1 MRTIGL
7 ARALAIRSLVACVC
21 GLSAVTWAHAELVY
35 TKKTTSDGTPYLV
48 VSGRFDAS
56 DDLRKFDVAV
66 VQEHP
71 TAISFDSPGGSVVKS
86 IELGRKIRAAGLPTI
101 QARSNDCASACSL
114 AFLGGVK
121 RFAEPGSI
129 GVHKSSFSDTAG
141 MDIHQAVSA
150 VQQMTAE
157 VVVYM
162 AEMGVDAGLLQLSL
176 SYDSDDIRYLSGSEM
191 KKFRVTTE
199 EDGIGQPD
207 RVAANDPVM
216 PRAEPT
222 AASNVAP
229 IISLAIPRPRNGI
242 IQHPKG
248 EAALKASADP
258 NSKSMGTLIN
268 GQSVEIIEKAGDWY
282 SVSSGMHRGY
292 MHYSWV
298 WVREFEECQFGKR
311 YVQIKSY
318 DDLQKASD
326 FVRGS
331 SIPLVAHLA
340 ADGWFAIT
348 LAQTMD
354 EETAKSISK
363 SLKGSNSIPKD
374 SMITFGNTYVRKVCC
389 E

>member
-141 MDIHQAVSA
+141 MDIHEAVSA

-216 PRAEPT
+216 PE
-222 AASNVAP
+222 
-229 IISLAIPRPRNGI
+229 LAVMFDNLMPAG
-242 IQHPKG
+242 
-248 EAALKASADP
+248 AD
-258 NSKSMGTLIN
+258 
-268 GQSVEIIEKAGDWY
+268 
-282 SVSSGMHRGY
+282 
-292 MHYSWV
+292 
-298 WVREFEECQFGKR
+298 
-311 YVQIKSY
+311 
-318 DDLQKASD
+318 
-326 FVRGS
+326 GS
-331 SIPLVAHLA
+331 SLIAHGVPRSECLLSASKESRLHSRRSHVDHSQSPGCA
-340 ADGWFAIT
+340 AAR
-348 LAQTMD
+348 QTQWLRRTSSPTPYGRRYHVCRSD
-354 EETAKSISK
+354 CRTCLS
-363 SLKGSNSIPKD
+363 
-374 SMITFGNTYVRKVCC
+374 FQRGNP
-389 E
+389 